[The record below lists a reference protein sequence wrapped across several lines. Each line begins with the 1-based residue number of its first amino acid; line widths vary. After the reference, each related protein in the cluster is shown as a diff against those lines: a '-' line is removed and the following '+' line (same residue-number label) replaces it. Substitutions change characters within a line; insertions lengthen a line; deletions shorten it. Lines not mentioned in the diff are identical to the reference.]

1 MDIFVIVKQL
11 VQLFLMLFLGYFL
24 CKAGI
29 FDRHTNQKMTKL
41 CLYVTTPCLIL
52 TSVLQRVEP
61 EIYAPC
67 YVFAS
72 RCVKSHY
79 SALVVEFLCFEQWS
93 LRVDPQMLLFM
104 TGCACLIMHVF
115 SLRFFVL
122 RSLHAHHPLCLYP
135 SEYFCISFFD
145 VAQVSPESVLVHL
158 LIRLHIPESAC
169 VW

>member
-1 MDIFVIVKQL
+1 MADGYVALEPADDFIVEHLLHQSHIL
-11 VQLFLMLFLGYFL
+11 VVL
-24 CKAGI
+24 
-29 FDRHTNQKMTKL
+29 D
-41 CLYVTTPCLIL
+41 VTCHVHCDSGTFL

-72 RCVKSHY
+72 RCVKAHY
-79 SALVVEFLCFEQWS
+79 SALVVEFLCVEQWS
-93 LRVDPQMLLFM
+93 LRVDPRMLLCI
-104 TGCACLIMHVF
+104 TDCACLIMHAHGF

-169 VW
+169 VR